1 MLNNDSARK
10 TTGNLS
16 VENILQEQS
25 YTILHYGCKQ
35 HVLFNWIDYYLDLIS
50 KMLLSTYSKQGWKN
64 PQVAKF
70 WEDIDM
76 KF

>member
-10 TTGNLS
+10 TTENLS
-16 VENILQEQS
+16 VENILLEQS
-25 YTILHYGCKQ
+25 YSLLDYGCIQ
-35 HVLFNWIDYYLDLIS
+35 HVLFNYIDCMYVIS
-50 KMLLSTYSKQGWKN
+50 LMLLSTYSKQGWKN